1 MQSRPTQGCCSCDKL
16 SSLAVA
22 IVVLHRAKKVSNC
35 LSINS
40 AVRLLPVSQDLNNIA
55 GSRTALVMMLDD
67 ARDTCTFKE

>member
-1 MQSRPTQGCCSCDKL
+1 M
-16 SSLAVA
+16 
-22 IVVLHRAKKVSNC
+22 AKKVSNC

-67 ARDTCTFKE
+67 ARDTCTFKECVSE